1 MISYKKDQKFQKV
14 DENTE
19 RCVVTHSDKIMSVVV
34 RFKEVQESTSLHSH
48 PEEQV
53 TYIVKGKFKF
63 FEEDQEYIVEPG
75 DFLRFE
81 SNVRHGCVPL
91 EPNSELVDTFTPI
104 RKDFL

>member
-1 MISYKKDQKFQKV
+1 MISYQKDQVFQQV

-19 RCVVTHSDKIMSVVV
+19 RCVVTHSEEIMVV
-34 RFKEVQESTSLHSH
+34 RVRFRKVAEETTLHSH

-63 FEEDQEYIVEPG
+63 FEGNQEYLVGPG

-81 SNVRHGCVPL
+81 SEVRHGCIPL
-91 EPNSELVDTFTPI
+91 EAGSELIDTFTPI